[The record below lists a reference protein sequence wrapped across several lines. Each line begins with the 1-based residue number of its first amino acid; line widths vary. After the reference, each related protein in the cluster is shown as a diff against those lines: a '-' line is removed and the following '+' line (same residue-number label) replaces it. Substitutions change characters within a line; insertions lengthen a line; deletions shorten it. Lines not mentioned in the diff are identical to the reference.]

1 MKKHEILTR
10 ESCKFEHKLF
20 KNSGGGSRWGHIFGS
35 KITHNEQNETTT
47 SPPEYETIAMW
58 NFDTFPRASGIRR
71 AFSIARRNKFLH
83 GTISEKVH
91 CKKW

>member
-10 ESCKFEHKLF
+10 DSCKLEHKLL
-20 KNSGGGSRWGHIFGS
+20 KIRVEGRGGDIYFGS

-47 SPPEYETIAMW
+47 SPPEYETIGMW

-71 AFSIARRNKFLH
+71 AFSIARRNKFVLKRM
-83 GTISEKVH
+83 GF
-91 CKKW
+91 

>member
-1 MKKHEILTR
+1 MEGRGRDIH
-10 ESCKFEHKLF
+10 
-20 KNSGGGSRWGHIFGS
+20 FGS

-71 AFSIARRNKFLH
+71 AFRIARRNKLKAMDLQN
-83 GTISEKVH
+83 ILCSYMLRQKAINSEG
-91 CKKW
+91 CSY

>member
-1 MKKHEILTR
+1 MEGR
-10 ESCKFEHKLF
+10 
-20 KNSGGGSRWGHIFGS
+20 GGDIYFGS

-71 AFSIARRNKFLH
+71 AFSIARRNES
-83 GTISEKVH
+83 GQQAWEPGGVGEKATYRH
-91 CKKW
+91 TSNPLIL

>member
-1 MKKHEILTR
+1 MNTNCLKIRVEGR
-10 ESCKFEHKLF
+10 
-20 KNSGGGSRWGHIFGS
+20 GGDIYFGS

-71 AFSIARRNKFLH
+71 AFSIARRNN
-83 GTISEKVH
+83 TVISIPKRVCIVLEH
-91 CKKW
+91 

>member
-1 MKKHEILTR
+1 MEGRGRDIH
-10 ESCKFEHKLF
+10 
-20 KNSGGGSRWGHIFGS
+20 FGS

-71 AFSIARRNKFLH
+71 AFSIARRKKNRRGRLVPRC
-83 GTISEKVH
+83 GSEKTT
-91 CKKW
+91 

>member
-1 MKKHEILTR
+1 M
-10 ESCKFEHKLF
+10 F
-20 KNSGGGSRWGHIFGS
+20 KNSSGGWGRDIHFGS

-71 AFSIARRNKFLH
+71 AFSIARRNNAFPFTHRNIFYNFSQVKY
-83 GTISEKVH
+83 GQSP
-91 CKKW
+91 